1 MPLYEHVFLARQD
14 ASTQQVEELT
24 TQMTG
29 IVEGLGGKV
38 TKTENW
44 GVRSLTYRM
53 NKNRKAHF
61 VLLNINAPSKA
72 VVELERQLKI
82 NEDVLRYMTVK
93 VDQFDVSSNKNRRDD
108 RPEGERK
115 PDDANA
121 EAA

>member
-29 IVEGLGGKV
+29 IVEQAGGKV

-61 VLLNINAPSKA
+61 VLLNIDAPSA
-72 VVELERQLKI
+72 AIAEIERRSASAK
-82 NEDVLRYMTVK
+82 T
-93 VDQFDVSSNKNRRDD
+93 
-108 RPEGERK
+108 
-115 PDDANA
+115 
-121 EAA
+121 

>member
-38 TKTENW
+38 VKIENW
-44 GVRSLTYRM
+44 GVSSLTYRM

-61 VLLNINAPSKA
+61 VLLNIDAPSAA
-72 VVELERQLKI
+72 VAESRASGA
-82 NEDVLRYMTVK
+82 
-93 VDQFDVSSNKNRRDD
+93 DQRRRDPLPH
-108 RPEGERK
+108 RARRR
-115 PDDANA
+115 A
-121 EAA
+121 

>member
-29 IVEGLGGKV
+29 IVEQAGGKV

-61 VLLNINAPSKA
+61 VLLNIDAPGTVIA
-72 VVELERQLKI
+72 ELERQSRI
-82 NEDVLRYMTVK
+82 NEDVIRYLTVRVEELEEGPSAMMRK
-93 VDQFDVSSNKNRRDD
+93 QDREQRRRRERDD
-108 RPEGERK
+108 
-115 PDDANA
+115 D
-121 EAA
+121 

>member
-1 MPLYEHVFLARQD
+1 MRQHEERTIMALYEHVFLARQD

-24 TQMTG
+24 AQMTG

-61 VLLNINAPSKA
+61 VLLNIDAPSAAVAEVDRQARKRAKA
-72 VVELERQLKI
+72 IVYHTR
-82 NEDVLRYMTVK
+82 
-93 VDQFDVSSNKNRRDD
+93 
-108 RPEGERK
+108 G
-115 PDDANA
+115 DAA
-121 EAA
+121 